1 MPVVLEPAGA
11 FVEPIQTGALASHP
25 EIAACIFENEIDFRA
40 LAETV
45 SAVRAG
51 NIVRDAAALGIQPIE
66 RAGERADPQDTVGVL
81 VERAH
86 LAGRETIGFF
96 GTMGI
101 VAELS
106 LPQIENV
113 HSAISRA
120 HPKQP
125 GPIAV

>member
-1 MPVVLEPAGA
+1 MLEPACA
-11 FVEPIQTGALASHP
+11 FIEPIQTGALASHP
-25 EIAACIFENEIDFRA
+25 EITACIFENDIDFRA

-51 NIVRDAAALGIQPIE
+51 NIVRDAAALAIHPIKG
-66 RAGERADPQDTVGVL
+66 AGERADPQDAVGVL

-86 LAGRETIGFF
+86 LAGRETIGFV

-106 LPQIENV
+106 LPKIENI
-113 HSAISRA
+113 HSAIGRA